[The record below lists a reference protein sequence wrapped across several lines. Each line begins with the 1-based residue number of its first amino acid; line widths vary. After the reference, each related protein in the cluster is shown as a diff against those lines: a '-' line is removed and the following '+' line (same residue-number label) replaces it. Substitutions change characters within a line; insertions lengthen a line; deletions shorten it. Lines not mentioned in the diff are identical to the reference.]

1 MASGKV
7 TGTEQARFDKPQAQ
21 TVVIPPTQESLDGRV
36 KSRVT
41 GEGMNAGQRI
51 TGDDWERGDHVTG
64 TEGVSATRRN
74 PTLRGGAMVARPAMT
89 RPENIPEPISK
100 VTGGSGNT
108 DKGSL
113 ITYSGGARG

>member
-1 MASGKV
+1 V
-7 TGTEQARFDKPQAQ
+7 TGTEEARFGRPQAA
-21 TVVIPPTQESLDGRV
+21 ESPLPATAESIEGRV

-41 GEGMNAGQRI
+41 GEGMDAGTRI
-51 TGDDWERGDHVTG
+51 TGDDWDRGDHVTG

-74 PTLRGGAMVARPAMT
+74 PTFRSAVMNTMPAASMARP
-89 RPENIPEPISK
+89 EGVPEPVSK

-108 DKGSL
+108 DKGAL